1 MLVIKGQ
8 FNEAKIFAKSLEEE
22 AIKQIKELCNQE
34 FVKGSKIRIMPD
46 AHTGAG
52 CVIGTT
58 MTIKDKVVPNLVGVD
73 IGCGVNVCK
82 IQENKVNFELLD
94 SIIRREIPSGFRVR
108 KTPHPYVE
116 NTNIFNLKCRDYVDI
131 ERALLSIGTLGG
143 GNHFIEL
150 DIDKDGHLYLLVHSG
165 SRYLGKEV
173 AEYYQN
179 LAYALLSGS
188 SLPTKKSKKKKKKK
202 LVNSEKTNIPKH
214 LAYLENGPFNDY
226 LHDMKIVQHYAQ
238 TNRRAMIDVI
248 VQNLNLTVLEH
259 FSTIHNYIDLEKMIL
274 RKGAVSAQK
283 GEKLIIPINMRDGS
297 LICIGKGN
305 PDWNYSAPHGAGRIM
320 SRRQAK
326 KELDLEKFKNSMR
339 GIYSTSIGY
348 ETIDESPMVYKPL
361 EEIEEAIKD
370 TVEIIERIKPI
381 YNFKAP

>member
-46 AHTGAG
+46 AHTGVG

-58 MTIKDKVVPNLVGVD
+58 MTIKDKVVPNLVGGVD

-108 KTPHPYVE
+108 TTPHPYVE
-116 NTNIFNLKCRDYVDI
+116 NTNIFNLKCRDYVDL

-150 DIDKDGHLYLLVHSG
+150 AIDKDGHLYLLVHSG

-188 SLPTKKSKKKKKKK
+188 SLPTKKSLRKKRKKSLLILK
-202 LVNSEKTNIPKH
+202 KTNIPKH

-238 TNRRAMIDVI
+238 TNRRAMIDII

-259 FSTIHNYIDLEKMIL
+259 FSTIHNYIDLEKNDFKKRCSFSSKR
-274 RKGAVSAQK
+274 RK
-283 GEKLIIPINMRDGS
+283 
-297 LICIGKGN
+297 
-305 PDWNYSAPHGAGRIM
+305 
-320 SRRQAK
+320 
-326 KELDLEKFKNSMR
+326 
-339 GIYSTSIGY
+339 
-348 ETIDESPMVYKPL
+348 IDN
-361 EEIEEAIKD
+361 
-370 TVEIIERIKPI
+370 T
-381 YNFKAP
+381 N